1 MKRKVFFAI
10 VLMSLFFSSAY
21 SQGPGQAGY
30 IIDRSEKGYFPLVA
44 DGKAAPILL
53 SQDEWPGV
61 RRATNSFINDIR
73 SVADVIPL
81 LPDRLEGSRRLI
93 IAGTLG
99 RNQWIDRLVKQGRIN
114 VDSIAGKWETY
125 LIQSVQKPFPG
136 VEEVLIIAGSDK
148 RGTIYG
154 IYDMSA
160 QIGVSPWYW
169 WADVPPKKK
178 RAIYVKPGRHT
189 DGTPAVKYRGIFIND
204 EAPAFSGWT
213 TAKFGGFNHGMY
225 EKVFELLL
233 RLKANYLWPAMW
245 GRAFNDDDKLNPVL
259 ADEYGIVMGTS
270 HHEPMNRAQQ
280 EWKLYG
286 KGEWNYETNKDVLE
300 KFWRKGI
307 ENMGAK
313 ETIVTVGMRGDG
325 DMPMTEGSNIT
336 LLERIVKDQR
346 AIINDVLKKDAS
358 EVPQM
363 WALYK
368 EVQDYYDKGMR
379 VPDDVTLLLCD
390 DNWGNIRKLPSLT
403 EKPRKGGYGIYY
415 HFDYVGGPRSYKW
428 INTNSVSRIW
438 EQMHLAYEYNAR
450 QLWVVNVGDLKPMEY
465 PISFFLDYA
474 WKPERWTADKLRNY
488 SIEWA
493 AQQFGNHHAAE
504 IADILI
510 AYTRYNS
517 RCKPELLNE
526 KTFSLLNYNEFFR
539 VTSDYRLLEDRA
551 KKLYEVL
558 PANYRDAFYQLVL
571 HPVQASANL
580 TEMYLETAKNKY
592 YIQKGNA
599 AAANEAADKV
609 KVLFDKDQRI
619 SDYYNN
625 QLAGGKWKHMMDQ
638 THIGYV
644 SWSDPANNVMPA
656 VTRLN
661 PDSTKNTTSLP
672 LYTTNLTAG
681 KPDIFKDEHGYIA
694 IEAEHFSRAVGN
706 GEIRW
711 TVIPDYGNTL
721 SGVTPWPVTSARVK
735 TGLKTPHLE
744 YDIDLKDSGIV
755 SIITCVSPTLDFKH
769 QNGLFYAVSIDDE
782 QPQMVDISTRVDS
795 RQWETSVIGNIRKLT
810 TRHKI
815 GSPGKHVLKYWMVDP
830 AVVLQKI
837 MIDSGG
843 LKESFL
849 GPVYK
854 AETER

>member
-1 MKRKVFFAI
+1 VRRKGFLAVVVLPFF
-10 VLMSLFFSSAY
+10 VSMAY
-21 SQGPGQAGY
+21 SQGPGQVGY
-30 IIDRSEKGYFPLVA
+30 ILETREKGYFPVVA
-44 DGKAAPILL
+44 QGKAAPILL

-61 RRATNSFINDIR
+61 RRAANSFINDIR
-73 SVADVIPL
+73 TVADVSPL
-81 LPDRLEGSRRLI
+81 LSDRLEGNRRLV

-136 VEEVLIIAGSDK
+136 VDEVLVIAGSDK

-178 RAIYVKPGRHT
+178 KSIYVKPGRHT
-189 DGTPAVKYRGIFIND
+189 DGSPAVKYRGIFIND

-286 KGEWNYETNKDVLE
+286 KGEWNYETNKDVLGE
-300 KFWRKGI
+300 FWRKGI
-307 ENMGAK
+307 ENMGSK

-325 DMPMTEGSNIT
+325 DMPMTDGSNIA

-346 AIINDVLKKDAS
+346 TIISDVLKKDAS

-379 VPDDVTLLLCD
+379 VPEDVTLLLCD

-428 INTNSVSRIW
+428 INTNSVSKIW

-488 SIEWA
+488 SVEWA
-493 AQQFGNHHAAE
+493 TQQFGNDHADD

-526 KTFSLLNYNEFFR
+526 KTFSLLNYNEFSR
-539 VTSDYRLLEDRA
+539 VALDYRQLEDRA
-551 KKLYEVL
+551 KKLYEGL
-558 PANYRDAFYQLVL
+558 PASYSDAFYQLVL

-580 TEMYLETAKNKY
+580 TEMYLETAKNRY
-592 YIQKGNA
+592 YIQIGNA

-609 KVLFDKDQRI
+609 KVLFDRDQQI

-625 QLAGGKWKHMMDQ
+625 QLANGKWQHMMDQ

-644 SWSDPANNVMPA
+644 SWSDPPNNVMPS

-661 PDSTKNTTSLP
+661 PDSTKNTGTLP
-672 LYTTNLTAG
+672 LYTHNVTERKNGHLN
-681 KPDIFKDEHGYIA
+681 DQDGYIA
-694 IEAEHFSRAVGN
+694 IEAEHFSRAVGDDK
-706 GEIRW
+706 ISW

-721 SGVTPWPVTSARVK
+721 SGVTTWPVTATR
-735 TGLKTPHLE
+735 LKMGSETPHLE
-744 YDIDLKDSGIV
+744 YDIDMKDSGTV
-755 SIITCVSPTLDFKH
+755 SVITCVSPTLDFKH

-782 QPQMVDISTRVDS
+782 APQIVDISTKVDS
-795 RQWETSVIGNIRKLT
+795 REWEIAVIRNVRKLT

-815 GSPGKHVLKYWMVDP
+815 CSPGKHVLKYWMVDP

-837 MIDSGG
+837 LINSGG

-854 AETER
+854 VKKER